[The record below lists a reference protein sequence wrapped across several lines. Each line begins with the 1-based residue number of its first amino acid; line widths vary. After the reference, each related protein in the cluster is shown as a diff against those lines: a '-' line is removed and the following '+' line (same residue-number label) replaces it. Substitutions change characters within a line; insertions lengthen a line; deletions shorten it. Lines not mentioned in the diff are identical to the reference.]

1 MSQSFTLTLV
11 KSDKERTTREV
22 IGIYNFSNSH
32 PIGII
37 SEKHHIQA
45 LNPNKIPN
53 ALRFSCISHLI
64 ALLLFK
70 ITNVLGI

>member
-11 KSDKERTTREV
+11 KFDKERTTREA

-37 SEKHHIQA
+37 PEKHHIQA

-53 ALRFSCISHLI
+53 PLRFSCVSHLI
-64 ALLLFK
+64 TLLLFK
-70 ITNVLGI
+70 ITSVLGI

>member
-11 KSDKERTTREV
+11 KSDKEKTTREV

-37 SEKHHIQA
+37 PKKHHIQA

-53 ALRFSCISHLI
+53 TLRFSCISHLI